1 MPFADT
7 ASIVSETQDASGCPS
22 TPHAGDRFG
31 IPNPRKSGLVIGA
44 DLQRFGPSCVLLNAC
59 HKAERRGGIVL
70 AANGGPRV
78 PSGAVTLKRRCTYL
92 PSVIYLIV
100 NKLLSLSLSLPLSL
114 SPR

>member
-7 ASIVSETQDASGCPS
+7 ASIVSETQDVSGCPS

-70 AANGGPRV
+70 AANGGPRAQRLCH
-78 PSGAVTLKRRCTYL
+78 PEEALYL
-92 PSVIYLIV
+92 PTFSHLFDCQ
-100 NKLLSLSLSLPLSL
+100 
-114 SPR
+114 